1 MLSSRRSNRFK
12 SPFHSDLFQRLVV
25 HSIALTFLILLL
37 CTARA
42 TITSWTLGALTA
54 LCAAIG
60 SYEYASLA
68 KSRLHYPY
76 RIYSALGSF
85 LFVFASFLSVR
96 WQAPSSLPWIIL
108 FVWVSINVFVAHRH
122 PQGALACA
130 AQTLFTMVYVSVPV
144 HLFLHILYGFMHT
157 QVPDLGIWWASFL
170 IATTKGADIFGYFFG
185 KALGEK
191 KISPKISPHK
201 TIVGFVFGCL
211 GALLIGIIFFFHI
224 PQRFPGYVNMPFVI
238 ICLGGIL
245 GVSGFLGDILESVFK
260 REARVK
266 NSNRMQAVGGM
277 LDTLD
282 SLLFSTPIL
291 YFILSLTQSGQF
303 LG

>member
-1 MLSSRRSNRFK
+1 MLSSHRFK

-25 HSIALTFLILLL
+25 HSVALTFLIVLL
-37 CTARA
+37 CTALT
-42 TITSWTLGALTA
+42 TITSWTLGVLSA
-54 LCAAIG
+54 LCAGLG
-60 SYEYASLA
+60 SYEFATLA
-68 KSRLHYPY
+68 KYKVHYPY
-76 RIYSALGSF
+76 RIYSAVGSF

-96 WQAPSSLPWIIL
+96 WLAPSSLPWVIL
-108 FVWVSINVFVAHRH
+108 FLWVTINIFWSHKH
-122 PQGALACA
+122 PQGAFVNA
-130 AQTLFTMVYVSVPV
+130 AITLFTMFYISIPV
-144 HLFLHILYGFMHT
+144 HLFLRILYGFMHT

-185 KALGEK
+185 KALGKK

-201 TIVGFVFGCL
+201 TIVGFVFGCA
-211 GALLIGIIFFFHI
+211 GALLISLVFFFHI
-224 PQRFPGYVNMPFVI
+224 PQRFPGYVNMPTVI
-238 ICLGGIL
+238 ILLGGIL
-245 GVSGFLGDILESVFK
+245 GVSGFIGDILESVFK
-260 REARVK
+260 REAQVK

-282 SLLFSTPIL
+282 SLLFSAPIL